1 MAIRVQRR
9 LKVRGGL
16 GVNVGKSSGSVSYRS
31 RFGSLGTKGYSV
43 RSGIPGLYWRGSWGR
58 RNPIGAFVGL
68 FVVLG
73 VGLVKLITAIVGLVA
88 GLFRRPRP
96 VPRGADPQA
105 PSTVPHPQPCV
116 RCGSPLLAGDH
127 FCASCGEPRGD
138 SRGSVEN
145 LVSQNFSG
153 RFKTGADEVAYLT
166 VPECSYEHR
175 RRGVL
180 HITSRRIYFEYQG
193 GSDNWPLK
201 YVLSCKLE
209 EPGFIL
215 SLSDRV
221 GAPHLTTGDPKTD
234 SLIAALVQQLVPL
247 RIPGAVQALPQ
258 DAQAWA
264 ALGAAQAAVYGTSE
278 RAIES
283 LERAVRLK
291 PDLGGAWGVL
301 GNQYYCSGRTDE
313 AIQALDRAVRLQPQ
327 NANAWADLGGAYAE
341 KGDYHRGSEALNLAL
356 KFDRDRSPSGVAIRQ
371 LWEAAL
377 SGMRSRYRH

>member
-1 MAIRVQRR
+1 
-9 LKVRGGL
+9 
-16 GVNVGKSSGSVSYRS
+16 VSYRS

-58 RNPIGAFVGL
+58 GNPIGAFVGL
-68 FVVLG
+68 FVVFVLA
-73 VGLVKLITAIVGLVA
+73 LVNLITALVGLIA
-88 GLFRRPRP
+88 NLFARTGA

-105 PSTVPHPQPCV
+105 PPTTHHP
-116 RCGSPLLAGDH
+116 
-127 FCASCGEPRGD
+127 
-138 SRGSVEN
+138 
-145 LVSQNFSG
+145 QNFSG
-153 RFKTGADEVAYLT
+153 RFKIGANEVAYLT

-175 RRGVL
+175 RQGVL

-234 SLIAALVQQLVPL
+234 SLIAAFVEQLVPL

-341 KGDYHRGSEALNLAL
+341 KGDYRRGSEALNLAL
-356 KFDRDRSPSGVAIRQ
+356 KFDTDRSPSGVAIRQ
-371 LWEAAL
+371 LWETAL